1 MPTEKKMTGY
11 PSIDK
16 PWVKYYS
23 EDVIKVTMPEC
34 SIYEYLWESNKEHLE
49 EFALNY
55 FDRKIT
61 YGELFEEIDK
71 AAKAFSALGVKEGD
85 IVTFAA
91 LSCPETV
98 FSLYALNK
106 IGAIPNMVN
115 VLSSAEDFKRYIN
128 EVDSKVFVCW
138 NVFYNT
144 ATEKLSETSA
154 KSVVVI
160 EPSNYLPSIKKML
173 FKLRKSP
180 KINYSSTVLNWN
192 DFIKQGDPIQLTD
205 VCVSAD
211 STCVIAHTGGTTGEP
226 KGVLL
231 SNKAI
236 NAVALQF
243 DKASEHY
250 RQEVYM
256 DLIVPFVIYGIG
268 VNLHMPLCLGM
279 TVVLIPFFKPEE
291 VPGFF
296 LHYKPNLV
304 ISIPSYWSPLLTS
317 KKAQKADFSFL
328 RIAGA
333 GGDGL
338 TVELQHQLDKFLSS
352 HGSKALI
359 HNGYGMTEVCASAIC
374 AWDYAVREGS
384 IGIPMPY
391 NNVKIVEPE
400 TDKELGYGEIGE
412 VCIASP
418 SVMLGYYKNEEAT
431 NDLIRM
437 HSDNSKWVHSG
448 DLGYIDEDGFV
459 FLTGRIRRIILTSYT
474 EIPSKIFPDQIEKVI
489 LKHPAVFQC
498 CVVSDPHPKYKFVTK
513 AHIVL
518 KDGFSNQDEVK
529 TQIEELCKNNLPDY
543 SIPFS
548 YCFRN
553 ELPLTAVGKVD
564 WRKLEEE
571 ATALRNDK

>member
-1 MPTEKKMTGY
+1 MNEKQMTGY

-16 PWVKYYS
+16 PWLKFYS
-23 EDVIKVTMPEC
+23 EEAIKATIPEC
-34 SIYEYLWESNKEHLE
+34 SIYEYLWENNKEHLKD
-49 EFALNY
+49 FALNY
-55 FDRKIT
+55 FDKKMT

-71 AAKAFSALGVKEGD
+71 AAKAFSALGVKKGD

-98 FSLYALNK
+98 FALYALNK

-115 VLSSAEDFKRYIN
+115 VLSSADDFKRYIN

-144 ATEKLSETSA
+144 ATEKLNETSA
-154 KSVVVI
+154 KVVVVI
-160 EPSNYLPSIKKML
+160 EPSNYLPSVKKAL
-173 FKLRKSP
+173 FKLKKSP
-180 KINYSSTVLNWN
+180 KINYSNTILNWN
-192 DFIKQGDPIQLTD
+192 AFINQGKTACLES
-205 VCVSAD
+205 VHVSAD

-243 DKASEHY
+243 DNASEHY
-250 RQEVYM
+250 RQEIYM
-256 DLIVPFVIYGIG
+256 NLIVPFVIYGIG

-291 VPGFF
+291 VPNFF

-304 ISIPSYWSPLLTS
+304 ISIPSYWAPLLTS
-317 KKAQKADFSFL
+317 KKARRADFSFL

-338 TVELQHQLDKFLSS
+338 TVELQNQLDDFLSS
-352 HGSKALI
+352 HNSKALI

-400 TDKELGYGEIGE
+400 TDNELGYGEIGE
-412 VCIASP
+412 VCISSP
-418 SVMLGYYKNEEAT
+418 SVMLGYYKNEQAT
-431 NDLIRM
+431 NELIRK
-437 HSDNSKWVHSG
+437 HSDNCKWVHSG

-518 KDGFSNQDEVK
+518 RDGFTIQEEIQ
-529 TQIEELCKNNLPDY
+529 TQIIKLCKENLPDY

-548 YCFRN
+548 FCFRD

-571 ATALRNDK
+571 A